1 MVVSERILIVEDDPN
16 ISDVCRRYLERQG
29 YDVLQ
34 ASDGLAGLDMFY
46 QSQPTL
52 VILDVMLPKKDGFAV
67 CQEIRDTSDVPIVL
81 LTARGDEQDR
91 LLGLTLGSDDYLTKP
106 FSPREL
112 VLRIQNILRRAKP
125 RVTASS
131 VQEPALVTASSLIID
146 PQSRRVSVQD
156 QPIELSAREFDVLWL
171 MATHPG
177 RVYSRMQLLDL
188 IWDSD
193 YEGDAKSVTVL
204 ISRLRDKLE
213 APFGQRWIHTVWGI
227 GYRFEPSGGDSP

>member
-46 QSQPTL
+46 QRQPAL
-52 VILDVMLPKKDGFAV
+52 VVLDVMLPKKDGFAV

-131 VQEPALVTASSLIID
+131 VQEPAVVTASSLIID

-156 QPIELSAREFDVLWL
+156 QPIELSARVFDVLWL

-213 APFGQRWIHTVWGI
+213 AQFGQRWIHTVWGI
-227 GYRFEPSGGDSP
+227 GYRFEPSGRDSP